1 MEPHKQHD
9 PRVQRANAL
18 YWESQL
24 SVNQIADEMDLSK
37 GMLYGLIQPIGAE
50 LPCPRCS
57 SEMGYANRTARE
69 RGFLRCPSCDFEQ
82 DEAQVRSELQEAA
95 AAGSDDELFVTPEL
109 TDPLRCP
116 ARPFPSAPAR
126 SSPARSGIAARRGRD
141 MALPQPSPALTSAM
155 QSIPRSGGTE
165 P

>member
-24 SVNQIADEMDLSK
+24 SVNQIADEMDVSK

-69 RGFLRCPSCDFEQ
+69 RGFLRCPSCDFET
-82 DEAQVRSELQEAA
+82 DEGQVRSELQDAA
-95 AAGSDDELFVTPEL
+95 AAGRDDELLVTSEL
-109 TDPLRCP
+109 ADPYDARPAPSLRRPRDPLLIGMGLLLVV
-116 ARPFPSAPAR
+116 A
-126 SSPARSGIAARRGRD
+126 GIWIFRGLPRR
-141 MALPQPSPALTSAM
+141 
-155 QSIPRSGGTE
+155 
-165 P
+165 

>member
-1 MEPHKQHD
+1 MEPHQHD

-109 TDPLRCP
+109 TDPYD
-116 ARPFPSAPAR
+116 ARPVPSLRRPRDPLLLGAGLLLVAAGIWLFR
-126 SSPARSGIAARRGRD
+126 SLPRR
-141 MALPQPSPALTSAM
+141 
-155 QSIPRSGGTE
+155 
-165 P
+165 